1 MIATTTIDR
10 LRELKLP
17 GLIEALLAQQQDSRC
32 YDLPF
37 DERLALLVDAEHAH
51 RQNLRTRRLIKEA
64 GLSANVAL
72 EDVDFAIPRKLK
84 KGLFLEVL
92 AGSWVSSGANV
103 IVSGATGLGK
113 TFLASVLVNT
123 LCTRGIKV
131 RFKATHHW
139 LADFL
144 LIEERRRL
152 PQAIA
157 RYRHIPVLVFDE
169 WLRDPISPQEGR
181 LLLDLFDDRYR
192 KLSCMFISQI
202 KSGEWF
208 PRFQDPTQADAILD
222 RVVHNSIKIELAGE
236 SIRKTKFACRLG
248 LDNAPQ

>member
-1 MIATTTIDR
+1 MIDTNTLER
-10 LRELKLP
+10 LRTLKLT
-17 GLIEALLAQQQDSRC
+17 GFVEALIAQQQTPKC

-37 DERLALLVDAEHAH
+37 DERLALLVDAEHTH
-51 RQNLRTRRLIKEA
+51 RLNVRTRRLIKEA

-72 EDVDFAIPRKLK
+72 DDVDFKIPRMLK
-84 KGLFLEVL
+84 KALFLEVL
-92 AGSWVSSGANV
+92 GGSWLSNGTNV

-123 LCTRGIKV
+123 FCARGVKV
-131 RFKATHHW
+131 RFKTTHRW

-144 LIEERRRL
+144 LIEERRRF

-157 RYRHIPVLVFDE
+157 RYRQVPVLVFDE
-169 WLRDPISPQEGR
+169 WLRDPISPPEGR

-202 KSGEWF
+202 HSKEWF

-222 RVVHNSIKIELAGE
+222 RIVHNSVKIELAGE
-236 SIRKTKFACRLG
+236 SVRKTRFGCRIG
-248 LDNAPQ
+248 LDDGRQ